1 MVIIILFVVYLLF
14 VLLMLYQ
21 MDSFDD
27 TFINQMISI
36 LLIVLFS
43 FVSLVFGVIY
53 SDNIK
58 NNTVIQYLI
67 GKITE
72 KMSKTDTDNKFSPE
86 SNVLLSEADIQELNN
101 FEHLI
106 NSDENQIINN
116 NVNQISGGSRKRKY
130 RKIKKNIIE
139 DDNQSINSNDSYY
152 ISKY

>member
-1 MVIIILFVVYLLF
+1 
-14 VLLMLYQ
+14 